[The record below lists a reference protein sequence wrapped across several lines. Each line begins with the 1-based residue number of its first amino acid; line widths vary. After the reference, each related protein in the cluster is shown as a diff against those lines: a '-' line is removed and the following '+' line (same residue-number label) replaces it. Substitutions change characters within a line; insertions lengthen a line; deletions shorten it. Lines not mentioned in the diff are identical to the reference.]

1 MFSPTFT
8 GSSSLHRAHTYDL
21 FRARRSSV
29 FIIYQSAPLFHSM
42 GAPSP
47 LLRTRASRLIAPVMG
62 PTAPSQPL
70 PLGLSRCLSAPRPPA
85 PGGGLRKTLHT
96 RGLDHLPSVDRIVN
110 PTTTPLPH
118 LLQQVFLGRLY
129 PPAGFSL
136 QSVRQSD
143 PQVSMVRPPTPP
155 RGAPVA
161 PAECTE
167 GWAPR
172 LHHLPLPRVVPLDS
186 QAGFGLQTLCR
197 FKLYPPVLDGS
208 F

>member
-70 PLGLSRCLSAPRPPA
+70 PLGLSRCLSAPRPPCPRRRPSEDVA
-85 PGGGLRKTLHT
+85 HQGFRPSPIRGSYCEPYDYTASSPPSTGFSRATVPSGRLQFAVCPSIRSSGKHGLPPYARSGRPRRPGGVH
-96 RGLDHLPSVDRIVN
+96 
-110 PTTTPLPH
+110 
-118 LLQQVFLGRLY
+118 
-129 PPAGFSL
+129 
-136 QSVRQSD
+136 
-143 PQVSMVRPPTPP
+143 
-155 RGAPVA
+155 
-161 PAECTE
+161 
-167 GWAPR
+167 
-172 LHHLPLPRVVPLDS
+172 
-186 QAGFGLQTLCR
+186 
-197 FKLYPPVLDGS
+197 
-208 F
+208 